1 MAFYSGDMVREM
13 KHQTCLFTHL
23 VIKVMMDNFYEV
35 VGGGIWFFFYPRCL
49 RSTLGG
55 DTFNPISG
63 SKGNITINVNSLP

>member
-1 MAFYSGDMVREM
+1 
-13 KHQTCLFTHL
+13 
-23 VIKVMMDNFYEV
+23 MDNFYEV
-35 VGGGIWFFFYPRCL
+35 VGGGICFFYPRCL